1 MAVSTQQESNMID
14 CNEIF
19 NKKKKKK
26 NSCLPYQNFKN
37 AYCKHCMLTTVKVYV
52 FNAVKIYNKN
62 RYNLIY
68 AKQFNCTIKTSLFRG
83 LFQMI
88 NIVEIHITSQ

>member
-26 NSCLPYQNFKN
+26 KFLPASSKFQKFGLRNYSLIFFGLSETLLNTNTMFLPF
-37 AYCKHCMLTTVKVYV
+37 ACSACKEVHLQYW
-52 FNAVKIYNKN
+52 
-62 RYNLIY
+62 
-68 AKQFNCTIKTSLFRG
+68 
-83 LFQMI
+83 
-88 NIVEIHITSQ
+88 